1 MQATAL
7 SASPPSKAQ
16 QTTRPPT
23 HLSPRV
29 MVSLLMAEVRFTSL
43 PLSTHF
49 CTYPRTS
56 LLSFLRAAGQQ
67 SRQANGRTGQLVGA
81 GCVCWSVGARIG
93 RLPPAA
99 DYTDVLPTTYPALQT
114 TPLKPKPLPI
124 TPLPCPGP
132 PDHTPPL
139 LLTVTLLPCPCPP
152 T

>member
-99 DYTDVLPTTYPALQT
+99 DYTDVLPTTTRAPRHHTHIHTQ
-114 TPLKPKPLPI
+114 
-124 TPLPCPGP
+124 P
-132 PDHTPPL
+132 PVPSPPR
-139 LLTVTLLPCPCPP
+139 P
-152 T
+152 TSLAT